1 MYIFAALYA
10 VVCSLLIFGL
20 LGLAF
25 GDYMDTLGLYQTN
38 NPVSCIMS
46 PNPELEPLFYPY
58 MYDITRSAIWEWE
71 LKLNQETNGD
81 WDFPIYEYPF
91 HTHDK
96 KTPRDFPE
104 CDIFLTFEQLS
115 GSSALGTTGYDFSQ
129 SSHKYAF
136 ITTYTQAYP
145 PQKITI
151 SIGGSS
157 DINIELKPKDLDM
170 IDIRNIVSHEFGH
183 ALGLGHYY
191 LHDTSCLV
199 GQCQD
204 RSIMYHSLDIW
215 KNQTKTVQHE
225 DIQMLIKIYGEDG
238 FGYPRPSWI
247 PKQCD
252 FMEGIISDCR

>member
-1 MYIFAALYA
+1 
-10 VVCSLLIFGL
+10 
-20 LGLAF
+20 
-25 GDYMDTLGLYQTN
+25 MDTMGLYQTN

-46 PNPELEPLFYPY
+46 PDPKIEPLFYPY

-183 ALGLGHYY
+183 ALGLGHY
-191 LHDTSCLV
+191 
-199 GQCQD
+199 
-204 RSIMYHSLDIW
+204 
-215 KNQTKTVQHE
+215 
-225 DIQMLIKIYGEDG
+225 
-238 FGYPRPSWI
+238 
-247 PKQCD
+247 
-252 FMEGIISDCR
+252 

>member
-1 MYIFAALYA
+1 MI
-10 VVCSLLIFGL
+10 CSLLIFGL

-25 GDYMDTLGLYQTN
+25 GDYMDTMGLYQTN

-46 PNPELEPLFYPY
+46 PDPELEPLFYPY

-71 LKLNQETNGD
+71 LRLNQTTDGY

-115 GSSALGTTGYDFSQ
+115 GSSALGTTGYDFSH

-191 LHDTSCLV
+191 LHDPTCLV
-199 GQCQD
+199 GQCQN

-247 PKQCD
+247 PQQCD

>member
-1 MYIFAALYA
+1 MYIYAALYA
-10 VVCSLLIFGL
+10 VICSLLIFGL

-25 GDYMDTLGLYQTN
+25 GDYMDTMGLYQTN

-46 PNPELEPLFYPY
+46 PDPELEPLFYPY

-71 LKLNQETNGD
+71 LRLNQATDGD

-115 GSSALGTTGYDFSQ
+115 GSSALGTTGYDFSH

-191 LHDTSCLV
+191 LHDPTCLV
-199 GQCQD
+199 GQCQN

-247 PKQCD
+247 PQQCD